1 MPHVGQ
7 TLALTSREQR
17 ERSAAAPRVRALAR
31 AHEIPVQQNLHEW
44 KTMPADVKFSG
55 LVQFFSS
62 TGLP

>member
-1 MPHVGQ
+1 MPRVGQ

-17 ERSAAAPRVRALAR
+17 ERSAAGSRVRALAR
-31 AHEIPVQQNLHEW
+31 AREILVQQSLPER
-44 KTMPADVKFSG
+44 KTMPEDVKFSG

>member
-1 MPHVGQ
+1 MPRVGQ

-17 ERSAAAPRVRALAR
+17 ERSAAGSRGRALAR
-31 AHEIPVQQNLHEW
+31 AREILVQQSLPER
-44 KTMPADVKFSG
+44 KTMPEDVKFSG